1 MSLKAVPVC
10 TNCRSLS
17 ELSIACTECFQI
29 CCVSCFKKRSDGNDI
44 FNISSKN
51 VDDSQARPCPKCIAR
66 GNSSELSAMEPD
78 QNAFSSAC
86 TVPEFCKI
94 HLEKCKFYCTQCHVA
109 ICALCVDE
117 GQPHE
122 QHHIDNYSIVYQD
135 KVSEM
140 NRKLDQV
147 DSSAKCSAV
156 YEWNLQMLE
165 KEEAAVL
172 KEIEALS
179 ESSKLKVT
187 RMTSI
192 RKERLRAKLQYPLQ
206 DGKIVTEARDMIR
219 TSTMDEFMKSLSK
232 LDQICTNLASSTS
245 KHDFCLETADDIEC
259 DLVPAYN
266 FGLFTSE
273 GLFRTGNSECKFTLY
288 ASYDIDWY
296 VTLLKS
302 DQLQIK
308 VSPNDP
314 AILKFPHKLVVIIPH
329 PNSEE
334 EIRQTFEVKDNVST
348 FDVIQ
353 VSRLVLQ
360 GFQKDNNEDLEVKVG
375 IRPVNAVVEKQ
386 LLTYRYEEEK
396 DICTELTEKVDFN
409 HQCMHYVMKMDN
421 TTKYPTRSSCTTDE
435 SDREWRLNVYLN
447 DDLGAYIELCK
458 GSPAEISCFVEL
470 RHEDPMK
477 TVVKTRESLHF
488 DKLGR
493 ERGWKLMKK
502 NELME
507 DEGFYRDGFLRF
519 RFGVQLLPD

>member
-288 ASYDIDWY
+288 ASYDID
-296 VTLLKS
+296 
-302 DQLQIK
+302 
-308 VSPNDP
+308 
-314 AILKFPHKLVVIIPH
+314 
-329 PNSEE
+329 
-334 EIRQTFEVKDNVST
+334 
-348 FDVIQ
+348 
-353 VSRLVLQ
+353 
-360 GFQKDNNEDLEVKVG
+360 
-375 IRPVNAVVEKQ
+375 
-386 LLTYRYEEEK
+386 
-396 DICTELTEKVDFN
+396 CN